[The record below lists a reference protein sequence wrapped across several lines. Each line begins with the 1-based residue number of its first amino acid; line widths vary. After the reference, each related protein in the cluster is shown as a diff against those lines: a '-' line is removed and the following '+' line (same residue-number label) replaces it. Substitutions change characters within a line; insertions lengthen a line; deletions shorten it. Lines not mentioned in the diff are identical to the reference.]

1 MDMGELSKVVADNI
15 KNRDYKNMVGKSVMM
30 KL

>member
-1 MDMGELSKVVADNI
+1 MDMGKLSKVVADSI